1 MCTVSYVYSSGK
13 VIITSNRD
21 EKSERPS
28 SVKPQQ
34 YCLNNKKMN
43 FPKDPK
49 AGGTWFAVDEHANI
63 AVLLNGA
70 DKKHVPQ
77 DSYAKSRGLILLD
90 IISSISPI
98 EEWKIISLLNIEPF
112 TIVLLEGNKLYQLLW
127 NSVGKETTPLSSEQN
142 HIWSSSTLYSPG
154 IRKQREESFT
164 EFMSDKSVITEKNMQ
179 YFHLNTDKDDTENGL
194 VINRNNIV
202 KTFSVTQ
209 TVIEKNKVSMLHFDL
224 HNREEYANSF
234 LII

>member
-21 EKSERPS
+21 EKTERPS

-34 YCLNNKKMN
+34 YCLNNKKIN

-49 AGGTWFAVDEHANI
+49 AGGTWFALDEHANV
-63 AVLLNGA
+63 AVLLNGS
-70 DKKHVPQ
+70 DKKHMPQ
-77 DSYAKSRGLILLD
+77 GSYLKSRGLILLD
-90 IISSISPI
+90 IISSKSPI
-98 EEWKIISLLNIEPF
+98 EEWKTIALHAIEPF
-112 TIVLLEGNKLYQLLW
+112 TIVLLEGNTLFQLRW
-127 NSVGKETTPLSSEQN
+127 NGVEKETTPLSAEQN
-142 HIWSSSTLYSPG
+142 HIWSSSTLYSLE
-154 IRKQREESFT
+154 IRKQREEWFT
-164 EFMSDKSVITEKNMQ
+164 EFTTDKSIISENDMQ

-194 VINRNNIV
+194 VINRNDIV

-209 TVIEKNKVSMLHFDL
+209 TVIEKNKINMFHFDL
-224 HNREEYANSF
+224 HSKEEYANSF